1 MSDGP
6 IKRDREAFA
15 RRPPV
20 STNAKTS
27 LHLSEGPGGGTRAY
41 CGHRGGTLTRVL
53 ADVTCSVCTA
63 AWNADCADA
72 DAKGATRDLGRE
84 LEGRHGCLS
93 GSR

>member
-15 RRPPV
+15 RRAPV

-27 LHLSEGPGGGTRAY
+27 LHFSEGPHNGTRAY

-53 ADVTCSVCTA
+53 ADVTCSVCLA

-72 DAKGATRDLGRE
+72 DANGTPRDLGRVLGGE
-84 LEGRHGCLS
+84 TNA
-93 GSR
+93 